1 MKKLCA
7 LLLALALAALTG
19 CGAGGLYGR
28 ADAVDDENGVLTGLV
43 LTDELGNRH
52 GVIVDGE
59 TEFHADAETLM
70 TRDGFMSG
78 DFEAA
83 MVSVE
88 RAPWPQRLELPQGGS
103 IAARRARSVSVSAYL
118 LPERYTLA
126 DGTELEVWQMRRP
139 TWKEYRLPDGTVL
152 LDDLGVTLSGL
163 EREDIP
169 PQAAERIEGYY
180 AGRGALYDL
189 DAELERAYA
198 DYAGG
203 EEGFT
208 AYTAGQET
216 RVTAV
221 SGNYVNLT
229 TKLTL
234 SVRGSLV
241 DVTSTGESF
250 DLATG
255 EPR

>member
-7 LLLALALAALTG
+7 LLLALALAAIAG

-28 ADAVDDENGVLTGLV
+28 ADAVVDENGVLTGLV
-43 LTDELGNRH
+43 LTDGLGNRH

-126 DGTELEVWQMRRP
+126 
-139 TWKEYRLPDGTVL
+139 DGTVL

-229 TKLTL
+229 TELTL

>member
-7 LLLALALAALTG
+7 LLLALALAAIAG

-28 ADAVDDENGVLTGLV
+28 ADAVVDENGVLTGFV

-52 GVIVDGE
+52 GVIVDSE
-59 TEFHADAETLM
+59 TEFHTDAGVLM
-70 TRDGFMSG
+70 TRNGFMSG

-139 TWKEYRLPDGTVL
+139 AWKEYCLPDGTVL

-169 PQAAERIEGYY
+169 PQAAERIE
-180 AGRGALYDL
+180 
-189 DAELERAYA
+189 
-198 DYAGG
+198 
-203 EEGFT
+203 
-208 AYTAGQET
+208 
-216 RVTAV
+216 
-221 SGNYVNLT
+221 
-229 TKLTL
+229 
-234 SVRGSLV
+234 
-241 DVTSTGESF
+241 
-250 DLATG
+250 
-255 EPR
+255 